1 MSVVYITNQRGYIT
15 KKGKHLL
22 LNVKGQDPCSI
33 LTFKLNQMVLVG
45 NVEISTPAIRHLL
58 YSGVELVF
66 LSYDGRFIGRVVG
79 ELPKNIFLRRE
90 QYRKLEDKTFVLG
103 MARNLVRGKLKNQL
117 TLLKR
122 IKRTYNPPYLDKIL
136 EDFSYLYR
144 LLEKAKTLNQ
154 IRGYEGKGSAL
165 FFRGF
170 PMGFRNRN
178 DFRKRVRRPPTDPV
192 NAVLSFCYTLLMNR
206 IYGAV
211 YAAGLDPYLGSLHT
225 LEYGRPSLILDLMEE
240 FRTIVVET
248 LTLSLFNLKILSN
261 DDFYLHK
268 PQEKLRLDDIADEP
282 DILKDPIA
290 QMEVVPRPEEAT
302 EDIAFED
309 ADGEDETDWKK
320 EKVYPVRLKE
330 DALKKLLQQFERKM
344 KTRFYY
350 EPLGRPIDYQK
361 AIYEQAKQY
370 AKRIKDEIA
379 EYKPLQMQ

>member
-1 MSVVYITNQRGYIT
+1 MSVVYITNQRGYIS
-15 KKGKHLL
+15 KKGKHLIL
-22 LNVKGQDPCSI
+22 SVKDQDPVSI
-33 LTFKLNQMVLVG
+33 LTFKLDQMVLVG

-58 YSGVELVF
+58 YAGVELVF
-66 LSYDGRFIGRVVG
+66 LSYDGRFVGRVVG

-90 QYRKLEDKTFVLG
+90 QFRKLEDDEFVKEI
-103 MARNLVRGKLKNQL
+103 ARRIVKGKLRNQF

-122 IKRTYNPPYLDKIL
+122 IKRTYNPPNLDKVL
-136 EDFSYLYR
+136 EDFSYLVR
-144 LLEKAKTLNQ
+144 LQDNAKTLNQ

-170 PMGFRNRN
+170 PMGFRNQS
-178 DFRKRVRRPPTDPV
+178 DFKKRVRRPPTDPV

-211 YAAGLDPYLGSLHT
+211 YAAGLDPYIGSLHT
-225 LEYGRPSLILDLMEE
+225 LDYGRPSLVLDLMEE
-240 FRTIVVET
+240 FRTIIVET
-248 LTLSLFNLKILSN
+248 LTLSLFNLKILTSG
-261 DDFYLHK
+261 DFYLYQPK
-268 PQEKLRLDDIADEP
+268 GKTDAENFLGEP

-290 QMEVVPRPEEAT
+290 QMETVPTPHE
-302 EDIAFED
+302 FP
-309 ADGEDETDWKK
+309 DEISENEGDTVDWKK

-330 DALKKLLQQFERKM
+330 EALKKLLHQFERKM

-370 AKRIKDEIA
+370 ARLIKGDIE

>member
-1 MSVVYITNQRGYIT
+1 MSVVYVTNQRAVIS
-15 KKGKHLL
+15 KKGKHLV
-22 LNVKGQDPCSI
+22 LNVKDQEPCSI
-33 LTFKLNQMVLVG
+33 LTFKLDQMVLVG
-45 NVEISTPAIRHLL
+45 NVEITTPAIRHLL

-66 LSYDGRFIGRVVG
+66 LSYDGKFIGRVVG

-90 QYRKLEDKTFVLG
+90 QYRKIENEKFV
-103 MARNLVRGKLKNQL
+103 MEVARKIVRGKLKNQL

-122 IKRTYNPPYLDKIL
+122 IKRTYNPQNLDKIL
-136 EDFSYLYR
+136 QDLGYQVK
-144 LLEKAKTLNQ
+144 LLEKANTLNQ

-165 FFRGF
+165 YFRGF

-211 YAAGLDPYLGSLHT
+211 YAAGLDPYLGCLHS
-225 LEYGRPSLILDLMEE
+225 LEYGRPSLVLDLMEE

-248 LTLSLFNLKILSN
+248 LTLSLFNLKILTN
-261 DDFYLHK
+261 GDFYLYK
-268 PQEKLRLDDIADEP
+268 PKKGEEEAGFVGEP

-290 QMEVVPRPEEAT
+290 QMETIPGAVGDAVGEVFYDTHEE
-302 EDIAFED
+302 EI
-309 ADGEDETDWKK
+309 DWKK

-330 DALKKLLQQFERKM
+330 EALKKLLHQFERKM

-361 AIYEQAKQY
+361 AVYEQAKQY
-370 AKRIKDEIA
+370 AKLIKGEIG

>member
-1 MSVVYITNQRGYIT
+1 MSVVYVTNQRGYIS
-15 KKGKHLL
+15 KKGKHLV
-22 LNVKGQDPCSI
+22 LNVEGQEPCTI
-33 LTFKLNQMVLVG
+33 LTFKLDQMVLVG
-45 NVEISTPAIRHLL
+45 NVEITTPAIRHLL

-66 LSYDGRFIGRVVG
+66 LSYDGKFVGRVVG

-90 QYRKLEDKTFVLG
+90 QYRKLEDENFVRE
-103 MARNLVRGKLKNQL
+103 MARKFVKGKLKNQW

-122 IKRTYNPPYLDKIL
+122 IKRTYNPQNLDKIL
-136 EDFSYLYR
+136 EDFSILVR
-144 LLEKAKTLNQ
+144 LLENAKTLNQ

-170 PMGFRNRN
+170 PLGFRNQS
-178 DFRKRVRRPPTDPV
+178 DFKKRVRHPPTDPV

-211 YAAGLDPYLGSLHT
+211 YAAGLDPYLGSLHS
-225 LEYGRPSLILDLMEE
+225 LEYGRPSLVFDLMEE

-248 LTLSLFNLKILSN
+248 LTLSLFNLKILTN
-261 DDFYLHK
+261 DDFYLYK
-268 PQEKLRLDDIADEP
+268 PKKEGEDARFAGEP

-290 QMEVVPRPEEAT
+290 QMETVPGT
-302 EDIAFED
+302 VGGM
-309 ADGEDETDWKK
+309 DGEVFDDTHEEEIDWKK

-330 DALKKLLQQFERKM
+330 EALKKLLHQFERKM

-361 AIYEQAKQY
+361 AVYEQAKQY
-370 AKRIKDEIA
+370 AKLIKGEIRD
-379 EYKPLQMQ
+379 YKPLQMQ